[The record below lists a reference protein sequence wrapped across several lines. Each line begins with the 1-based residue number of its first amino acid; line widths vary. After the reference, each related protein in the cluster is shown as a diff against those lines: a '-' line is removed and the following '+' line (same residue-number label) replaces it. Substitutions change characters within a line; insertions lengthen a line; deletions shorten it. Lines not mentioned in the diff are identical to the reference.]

1 MFETIWNQPF
11 KIQTSSPAYVVLKKN
26 SYKMVLANRHFK
38 IWIFGFR
45 QTIRKQ
51 KHPESLF
58 NCSELA
64 RFWFSSPHWTL
75 KQPKSSL
82 ASFYYNWQPHTQ
94 PSIVDWSGIPNNM
107 SSCVTPLKS
116 KVVLMVGWVVLF
128 RKVTIQ
134 KTKVYVHINFTWGV
148 RGVFY
153 EFF

>member
-1 MFETIWNQPF
+1 MLFWKKILIKWSWLTVISKSEFLASDRPFE
-11 KIQTSSPAYVVLKKN
+11 
-26 SYKMVLANRHFK
+26 NRNILNH
-38 IWIFGFR
+38 
-45 QTIRKQ
+45 
-51 KHPESLF
+51 
-58 NCSELA
+58 CSIVQNWQGV
-64 RFWFSSPHWTL
+64 WFSSPHWTL